1 MPDGG
6 ALQDEY
12 EYIVVG
18 SGAGGGPVAA
28 NLANAGH
35 RVLLLEA
42 GGYCESL
49 NAEVPAFHANA
60 SEEPE
65 MSWRF
70 FVRHYADEEQQR
82 RDSKYCREERGVF
95 YPRAGTLGG
104 CTAHNAMILGYPN
117 NWDWDNIAEITG
129 DDSWRGRKMRRYFQ
143 TFERCGYR
151 PRQQLLQRI
160 FGRNPSRHGFGG
172 WLVSGEADP
181 ELVLGDDELLDLVL
195 DAAKK
200 SLFSFGNLW
209 DRILGALLTA
219 FDPNDWWSIRKNAV
233 GTRLTPITVDRGQR
247 CSARDRLLSTQ
258 KAHPDKLTLQLGALA
273 TRVLFGDGNRAV
285 GVEYLEG
292 EHLYRAAALHR
303 PDRTGVVRQARA
315 SREVILAGGAFNTP
329 QLLQLSGI
337 GPPDLL
343 RKHGIPV
350 RVDLP
355 GVGENLQDR
364 YEASVVLRMKKRF
377 ELLEGATLRPPEP
390 GEEPDPQFQRWLEGQ
405 GVYTTNGT
413 VISIIRKSHRSR
425 PLPDLYVFGLVTKF
439 RGYFPGY
446 SLETQKAHEYFTWSV
461 LKGHTN
467 NTAGRIAI
475 RSADPRDVPDVD
487 FHYFEEGNDKTGED
501 LDSVASGLEFARK
514 LSESFAHL
522 VEREEV
528 PGPEIQGEKLRQF
541 IRDEAWGHHA
551 SCTCKIGADD
561 DPMAVLDSQ
570 FRVRGTSG
578 LRVVDASV
586 FPRIP
591 GLFIM
596 LAVYMIAEKASEVI
610 LADAEG
616 GRAEGGR
623 GRP

>member
-1 MPDGG
+1 MEK
-6 ALQDEY
+6 EY

-35 RVLLLEA
+35 SVLLLEA
-42 GGYCESL
+42 GGLCKSL
-49 NAEVPAFHANA
+49 NTEVPAFHANA

-70 FVRHYADEEQQR
+70 FVRHYENEAQQS
-82 RDSKYCREERGVF
+82 RDSKYCRKEGGVF

-104 CTAHNAMILGYPN
+104 CTVHNAMILGYPS

-143 TFERCGYR
+143 AFERCGYR
-151 PRQQLLQRI
+151 PNQRWLQRT
-160 FGRNPSRHGFGG
+160 FGFNPSRHGFGG
-172 WLVSGEADP
+172 WLASTEADP
-181 ELVLGDDELLDLVL
+181 MLMLGDDELLDLIFK
-195 DAAKK
+195 AARR

-233 GTRLTPITVDRGQR
+233 GTRLTPITVDNGQR
-247 CSARDRLLSTQ
+247 CSARDRVLQADPS
-258 KAHPDKLTLQLGALA
+258 KLTVQLNALA
-273 TRVLFGDGNRAV
+273 TRVLFDDNHRAI

-292 EHLYRAAALHR
+292 EHLYQAAELHQ
-303 PDRTGVVRQARA
+303 PDREGVLRQARA
-315 SREVILAGGAFNTP
+315 TREVILAGGAFNTP

-337 GPPDLL
+337 GPAALL
-343 RKHGIPV
+343 RQHGIPV
-350 RVDLP
+350 RLDLP

-364 YEASVVLRMKKRF
+364 YEATVVLKMKKRF
-377 ELLEGATLRPPEP
+377 DLLEGARLRPPKE
-390 GEEPDPQFQRWLEGQ
+390 GEEPDPQLQKWQQEKA
-405 GVYTTNGT
+405 GVYATNGT
-413 VISIIRKSHRSR
+413 VISIIRKSHHSQ
-425 PLPDLYVFGLVTKF
+425 PLPDLYIFGLVTKF

-446 SLETQKAHEYFTWSV
+446 SLETQEAHDYFTWAI

-467 NTAGRIAI
+467 NTAGRVAI
-475 RSADPRDVPDVD
+475 RSDNPRERPDVD
-487 FHYFEEGNDKTGED
+487 FHYFAEGNDTTGED
-501 LDSVASGLEFARK
+501 LDSVVTGVEFARK
-514 LSESFAHL
+514 LAQSFAHL

-528 PGPEIQGEKLRQF
+528 PGPEFQGEKLRQF

-551 SCTCKIGADD
+551 SCTCKIGADG
-561 DPMAVLDSQ
+561 DPMAVLDSK
-570 FRVRGTSG
+570 FRVRGTQG

-591 GLFIM
+591 GLFI
-596 LAVYMIAEKASEVI
+596 LLSVYMIAEKASEDI
-610 LADAEG
+610 LADAGG
-616 GRAEGGR
+616 GRA
-623 GRP
+623 